1 VVGEKEETVLKWAN
15 GAKLIVVVVAVA
27 LLGLG
32 ALEPIKNNIR
42 LGLDLRG
49 GTHLVLDLVD
59 TPEAK
64 VDEQA
69 RQGVMRIIN
78 DRINQ
83 FGVTEPLIIPEGSH
97 RIIVELPGLKDS
109 EEAVRVIKMTAEL
122 QFADKNGKVWLTGK
136 DLKDARF
143 IYDRD
148 NKPVVALEFNA
159 QGSKLFA
166 AATEANLGQPLFIVL
181 DQQVVTAPVVRDVI
195 RDGKAVINGIES
207 AEEAQRYAIALRSGA
222 LPVKVEV
229 IDQRTVGP
237 TLGQDSI
244 EKSKHAFLMGVIA
257 VLVFMIVY
265 YGIFGLVADFAL
277 TVYVLLV
284 MSVLAVLHATLT
296 LPGIAGFILS
306 IGMAVDANVIIFER
320 IKEERRNGKTIR
332 SAVEAGFTRAMTTV
346 IDSNVTTLIAAAVLY
361 YLGTGP
367 IRGFAVTLGV
377 GIIASMVSAVVV
389 TKYVLR
395 QVVNMGLPVDVRV
408 ARSSKMKLDI
418 VSKRKTSFGLSGLV
432 IAIGLVAL
440 LLHGGLNP
448 GIEFQGG
455 TLLQLRFDQT
465 ASSEQVRLVLADY
478 SLEKSALQETGERT
492 FLIRTK
498 ELSDEARRD
507 VLAGLKAKIG
517 PYEVLRIEK
526 VGAVI
531 SSELKNSAFLA
542 LTIAAILMLVYIALR
557 FEIKFAVA
565 GVLALMHDVLITIG
579 IFAILN
585 IEVDSTFIA
594 AILTIVGYSI
604 NDTIV
609 VFDRIRE
616 NIKASKKETLAQLV
630 NRSIVETLTRS
641 VNTALT
647 TLFAVIAL
655 LIFGGETTKVF
666 ALALFIGLLAGTY
679 SSILIASP
687 LWYSWHRQ
695 A

>member
-1 VVGEKEETVLKWAN
+1 LKWAN
-15 GAKLIVVVVAVA
+15 GSKLLLVVVLVT

-32 ALEPIKNNIR
+32 AVNPVKNNIR

-49 GTHLVLDLVD
+49 GTHLVLNLVD

-64 VDEQA
+64 VDEQS

-109 EEAVRVIKMTAEL
+109 EEAVRVIKMTADLE
-122 QFADKNGKVWLTGK
+122 FADQNGQVWLTGK

-143 IYDRD
+143 VYDQE
-148 NKPVVALEFNA
+148 NKPVVSLEFNA
-159 QGSKLFA
+159 EGSKRFA
-166 AATEANLGQPLFIVL
+166 AATETNVGQPLFILL
-181 DQQVVTAPVVRDVI
+181 DKQVVTAPVVRDVI

-222 LPVKVEV
+222 LPVKVE
-229 IDQRTVGP
+229 IIENRTVGP

-244 EKSKHAFLMGVIA
+244 EKSKRAFMIGIVA
-257 VLVFMIVY
+257 VLIFMMLY
-265 YGIFGLVADFAL
+265 YGVFGLVADFAL
-277 TVYVLLV
+277 SVYVLLV
-284 MSVLAVLHATLT
+284 LLVLAALRATLT

-306 IGMAVDANVIIFER
+306 IGMAVDTNVIIFER
-320 IKEERRNGKTIR
+320 IKEERKSGKTIR
-332 SAVEAGFTRAMTTV
+332 SAVEAGFTRAMATV

-367 IRGFAVTLGV
+367 IRGFAITLGV

-389 TKYVLR
+389 TKYLLR
-395 QVVNMGLPVDVRV
+395 LVVNIGLPVDVRTGRTI
-408 ARSSKMKLDI
+408 RSTLDL
-418 VSKRKTSFGLSGLV
+418 VGKRKVGFGLSGAA

-440 LLHGGLNP
+440 LLYGGLNP
-448 GIEFQGG
+448 GIDFQGG
-455 TLLQLRFDQT
+455 TLLQLQFEQS
-465 ASSEQVRLVLADY
+465 ASMEQVRLVLANFD
-478 SLEKSALQETGERT
+478 LEKSTLQETGNET
-492 FLIRTK
+492 LLIRTK
-498 ELSDEARRD
+498 ELSDEMQRD
-507 VLAGLKAKIG
+507 VLTAFEDEVG
-517 PYEVLRIEK
+517 PYDVLRIEK

-531 SSELKNSAFLA
+531 SSELRNNALLA
-542 LTIAAILMLVYIALR
+542 LGISAVLMLIYIALR
-557 FEIKFAVA
+557 FEIKYAIA
-565 GVLALMHDVLITIG
+565 GVIALIHDVLVTIS
-579 IFAILN
+579 IFALLQ
-585 IEVDSTFIA
+585 IEIDSTFIA

-609 VFDRIRE
+609 IFDRIRE
-616 NIKASKKETLAQLV
+616 NAKTSKKETLKQLV
-630 NRSIVETLTRS
+630 NRSILETLTRS
-641 VNTALT
+641 INTSLT
-647 TLFAVIAL
+647 TLFAVVAL

-687 LWYSWHRQ
+687 LWYLLQ
-695 A
+695 KKA